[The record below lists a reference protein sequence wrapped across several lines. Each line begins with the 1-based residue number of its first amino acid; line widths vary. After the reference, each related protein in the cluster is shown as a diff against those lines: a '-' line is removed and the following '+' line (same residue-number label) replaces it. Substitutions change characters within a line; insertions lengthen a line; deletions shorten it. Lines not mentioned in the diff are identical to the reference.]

1 MTTTTPLLVEYI
13 SPTTEESN
21 AWFVKSLNQVLENLS
36 AYVIT

>member
-1 MTTTTPLLVEYI
+1 MEYI

-21 AWFVKSLNQVLENLS
+21 VWFVKSLNQVLENLS